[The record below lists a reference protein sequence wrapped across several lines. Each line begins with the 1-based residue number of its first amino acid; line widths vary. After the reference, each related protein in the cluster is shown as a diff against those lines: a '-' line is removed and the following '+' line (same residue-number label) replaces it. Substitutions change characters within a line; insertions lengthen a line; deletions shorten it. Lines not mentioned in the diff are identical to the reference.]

1 MKGNLLYSKFTDL
14 NANPIQKKKKKKNT
28 HIHRNSHNNI

>member
-14 NANPIQKKKKKKNT
+14 NANPIKKKKKKKTN
-28 HIHRNSHNNI
+28 IHRNNHNNI

>member
-14 NANPIQKKKKKKNT
+14 NANPIQKKKKHT
-28 HIHRNSHNNI
+28 HIHRNNHNNI

>member
-14 NANPIQKKKKKKNT
+14 NANPIQKKKKKNT
-28 HIHRNSHNNI
+28 QIHRNNHNNI